1 VQALASAEGE
11 ARGRAFDF
19 VVRAYRTPVIVL
31 LKRKWMLSDDDAQ
44 DMAQEFFARA
54 LEKEWLARYNN
65 ERGRFRTFLR
75 TCLLAFAADEHDRL
89 NRQKRGGGAHHESL
103 SDHTPLPEADNAMDT
118 LFEQEWIRS
127 VMQLALDGLR
137 VEAQQ
142 TNRVKAFAIFEQY
155 DVRDGDSE
163 ARRTYAE
170 LAVAWN
176 LPTTQVTNYLSWARK
191 RFRQH
196 VLNTVRSLTGSEE
209 EYRDELRTLLGVV
222 PE

>member
-1 VQALASAEGE
+1 MLWRKGGW
-11 ARGRAFDF
+11 RG
-19 VVRAYRTPVIVL
+19 T
-31 LKRKWMLSDDDAQ
+31 LSNQ
-44 DMAQEFFARA
+44 
-54 LEKEWLARYNN
+54 
-65 ERGRFRTFLR
+65 
-75 TCLLAFAADEHDRL
+75 
-89 NRQKRGGGAHHESL
+89 
-103 SDHTPLPEADNAMDT
+103 TPLPETDTATDT
-118 LFEQEWIRS
+118 LFEAEWIRS
-127 VMQLALDGLR
+127 VMQLALDALR
-137 VEAQQ
+137 VEAQE
-142 TNRVKAFAIFEQY
+142 TNRTKAFGIFEQY
-155 DVRDGDSE
+155 DVRDADSE

>member
-1 VQALASAEGE
+1 
-11 ARGRAFDF
+11 
-19 VVRAYRTPVIVL
+19 
-31 LKRKWMLSDDDAQ
+31 MLSADDAEN
-44 DMAQEFFARA
+44 MAQEFFARA
-54 LEKEWLARYNN
+54 LEKQWLARYDV

-103 SDHTPLPEADNAMDT
+103 SDETPLRETDNATDM
-118 LFEQEWIRS
+118 LFEAEWIRS
-127 VMQLALDGLR
+127 VMQLSLDALRL
-137 VEAQQ
+137 EAQQ
-142 TNRVKAFAIFEQY
+142 TNRATAFAIFEEY
-155 DVRDGDSE
+155 DVRDADSE
-163 ARRTYAE
+163 TRHTYAE
-170 LAVAWN
+170 LAAIWS

-209 EYRDELRTLLGVV
+209 EYREELHLLLGVV